1 MRCPPRYHQRQAKA
15 KEELISE
22 LSVAHALENEA
33 AHKEIARLT
42 SELADAKQLLAEER
56 NATAAAVKA
65 VEAAEA
71 ANANIRSEADV
82 SQQAAVTE
90 SMELRSALSVAL
102 TEREATTS
110 KLADVERLLAEERD
124 ATAAAI
130 TAMEVVN
137 ADARAARQAA
147 AEKIE
152 EADRTVVEQREAM
165 ESASE
170 NITSLTRSLEAKTA
184 TIDKLESALR
194 AALTGEGAQQGW
206 RLERLNVGGHGGQI
220 GVYGKEAGG
229 GVRYSWLV
237 PCRGRRIALFP
248 AWG

>member
-1 MRCPPRYHQRQAKA
+1 MEVIQLRSDLSAAHDRERLMGEESA
-15 KEELISE
+15 ELISG

-33 AHKEIARLT
+33 AAKAVGSLT
-42 SELADAKQLLAEER
+42 SELAEVKQLLAEER

-71 ANANIRSEADV
+71 ANADVRSEADV
-82 SQQAAVTE
+82 SRQAALAE

-102 TEREATTS
+102 TEREVTTS

-220 GVYGKEAGG
+220 LSLIHISEPTRPY
-229 GVRYSWLV
+229 
-237 PCRGRRIALFP
+237 
-248 AWG
+248 